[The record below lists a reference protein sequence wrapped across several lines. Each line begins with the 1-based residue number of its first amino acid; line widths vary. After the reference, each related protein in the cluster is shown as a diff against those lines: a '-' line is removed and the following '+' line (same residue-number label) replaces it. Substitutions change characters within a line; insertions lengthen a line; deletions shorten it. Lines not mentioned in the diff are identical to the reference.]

1 MMSKVLEGE
10 EPSDDVDLDVEIQC
24 EVQNEIQNNMK
35 LNLYDNNHGIRQ
47 N

>member
-1 MMSKVLEGE
+1 MISKVLEGY
-10 EPSDDVDLDVEIQC
+10 EPSDDIDLDVKIQC

>member
-24 EVQNEIQNNMK
+24 EVQNEIK
-35 LNLYDNNHGIRQ
+35 TT
-47 N
+47 